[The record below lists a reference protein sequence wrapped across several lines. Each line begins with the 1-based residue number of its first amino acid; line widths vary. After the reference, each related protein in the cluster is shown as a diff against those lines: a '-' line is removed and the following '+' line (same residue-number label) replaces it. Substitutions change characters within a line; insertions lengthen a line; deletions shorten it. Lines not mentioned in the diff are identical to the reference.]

1 MIVTSHG
8 RDEAADRY
16 VLVDTD
22 GRRYRYT
29 RFHAFGRWIL
39 QRIDDGWDDKNHRF
53 VDRYVRVPV
62 THIHVWK
69 AVEDE
74 VSRFE
79 RRTGVNTL
87 KVIR

>member
-16 VLVDTD
+16 VLVDND

-29 RFHAFGRWIL
+29 RYHAFGRWLL
-39 QRIDDGWDDKNHRF
+39 QRIDDAWDDKNYQF

-62 THIHVWK
+62 THIKVWG
-69 AVEDE
+69 AVEDAIA
-74 VSRFE
+74 RFE

-87 KVIR
+87 KVVK